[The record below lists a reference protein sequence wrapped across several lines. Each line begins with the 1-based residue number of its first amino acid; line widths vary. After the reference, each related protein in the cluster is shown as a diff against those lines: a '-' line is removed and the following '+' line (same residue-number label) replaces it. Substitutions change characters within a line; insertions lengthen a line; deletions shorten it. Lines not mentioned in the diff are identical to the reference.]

1 MNQVEDSRP
10 PFMKNA
16 LEATIRIGL
25 VVLLALWCFNIVRP
39 FISTILWG
47 VIIAIALLPTF
58 DRFAA
63 WIPLRRGLSAGV
75 FTLILLVLLI
85 GPVWML
91 TQTMVEA
98 TSTLSSELAD
108 GQLTIPPPGDR
119 VAGLPV
125 IGERLHDF
133 WALASENIEDAV
145 AQVAPQIR
153 QSGRWLLSAAAGAGF
168 GVLKFVAAII
178 ISGVL
183 MAHAEGGA
191 RAAHAV
197 FTRLAGEQGSRYADL
212 AENTIRSVARG
223 ILGVAFIQAI
233 LAGIG
238 MMVAGVP
245 GAGLWALV
253 CLILAIVQLG
263 VGLVLIPAIIYVFAN
278 AGTGT
283 AVAFLVWSIGVIVL
297 DNILKPILLGRG
309 VAVPMWVIFLGAIGG
324 FLSMGIIGLFVGS
337 IVLVLGYSLF
347 IVWLR
352 DDFGAGN
359 PRTAAPGSPAG

>member
-1 MNQVEDSRP
+1 MNQIEDPRP
-10 PFMKNA
+10 PFLKNA

-58 DRFAA
+58 ERFAA
-63 WIPLRRGLSAGV
+63 SLPVRRGICAGL
-75 FTLILLVLLI
+75 FTMVLIVLLI

-91 TQTMVEA
+91 TETMVEA
-98 TSTLSSELAD
+98 TSRLSTELAD
-108 GQLTIPPPGDR
+108 GKLTIPPPGDR
-119 VAGLPV
+119 IAGLPV
-125 IGERLHDF
+125 IGESLHDF
-133 WALASENIEDAV
+133 WALASDNIEAAV

-168 GVLKFVAAII
+168 GVLKFIGAII

-183 MAHAEGGA
+183 MAHAEGAA
-191 RAAHAV
+191 RAAEAV
-197 FTRLAGEQGSRYADL
+197 FTRLAGEKGSNYADL

-233 LAGIG
+233 LAGLG

-263 VGLVLIPAIIYVFAN
+263 VGLVLIPAIIYVFAH

-283 AVAFLVWSIGVIVL
+283 AIAFLVWSIAVLLL
-297 DNILKPILLGRG
+297 DNVLKPILLGRG

-324 FLSMGIIGLFVGS
+324 FISMGIIGLFVGS

-347 IVWLR
+347 MVWLR
-352 DDFGAGN
+352 DDFGAGD
-359 PRTAAPGSPAG
+359 PRPTVPGSGAS

>member
-1 MNQVEDSRP
+1 MQIEDSRP

-58 DRFAA
+58 ERFADRL
-63 WIPLRRGLSAGV
+63 PLRRGLSAGM
-75 FTLILLVLLI
+75 FTVILLVLLI

-91 TQTMVEA
+91 TETMVEA
-98 TSTLSSELAD
+98 TSRLSSELTE

-119 VAGLPV
+119 VANLPV
-125 IGERLHDF
+125 VGDELHDL
-133 WALASENIEDAV
+133 WLLASENIEAAV
-145 AQVAPQIR
+145 AQVGPQLR
-153 QSGRWLLSAAAGAGF
+153 QSGKWLLSAAAGAGF
-168 GVLKFVAAII
+168 GLLKFVAAII

-183 MAHAEGGA
+183 LAHAEGGA
-191 RAAHAV
+191 RAADAV
-197 FTRLAGEQGSRYADL
+197 FTRLAGEKGRNYADL
-212 AENTIRSVARG
+212 AENTVRSVARG
-223 ILGVAFIQAI
+223 ILGVAFIQAM

-283 AVAFLVWSIGVIVL
+283 AVAFLVWSIGVILL

-309 VAVPMWVIFLGAIGG
+309 VDVPMWVIFLGAIGG

-347 IVWLR
+347 MVWLR

-359 PRTAAPGSPAG
+359 PRPAPPATEAA